1 MRRLLFALLLLLTAC
16 SKRDVLV
23 IGMDATYPPF
33 EFVDEKGQISGVSV
47 EIGREIGKTAGK
59 EVEFRNIN
67 FDGLI
72 TALRTGS
79 IDLVISSMTASD
91 ERRKSIDFSEPYVKT
106 GLAILAGKD
115 APVQSVADL
124 QAPGRKIVVRLGTTG
139 ESWARQN
146 LPKAEI
152 KALDLDT
159 ACVLE
164 VVNGNVDAWVYDQL
178 SIMNYH
184 AKHPEKTRAILAP
197 LREES
202 WAVGLQQ
209 GDAARKA
216 LVNETL
222 ARMRKD
228 GSFAKLAEQFMAK
241 EREMMKQQGLPFVFE
256 LP

>member
-1 MRRLLFALLLLLTAC
+1 MRYLLAFLLLLTAC
-16 SKRDVLV
+16 SKRDVIV

-79 IDLVISSMTASD
+79 IDFVISSMSAND
-91 ERRKSIDFSEPYVKT
+91 ERRKAIDFSEPYAKT

-115 APVQSVADL
+115 APIQSVTDL
-124 QAPGRKIVVRLGTTG
+124 QAPGRKVVVRLGTTG

-159 ACVLE
+159 SCVME
-164 VVNGNVDAWVYDQL
+164 VVNGNVDAWVYDQI
-178 SIMNYH
+178 SIMNHH
-184 AKHPEKTRAILAP
+184 AQHPEKTRALLAP

-202 WAVGLQQ
+202 WAVGLRQ
-209 GDAARKA
+209 GDEAKKT

-228 GSFAKLAEQFMAK
+228 GSFARLADQFMAK
-241 EREMMKQQGLPFVFE
+241 ERDMMKQQGLPFVFE

>member
-1 MRRLLFALLLLLTAC
+1 MRYLLAFLLLLTAC
-16 SKRDVLV
+16 SKRDVIV

-33 EFVDEKGQISGVSV
+33 EFVDEKGLISGVSV

-79 IDLVISSMTASD
+79 IDFVISSMTAND

-115 APVQSVADL
+115 ASVQSVTDL
-124 QAPGRKIVVRLGTTG
+124 QAPGRKVVVRLGTTG

-159 ACVLE
+159 SCVME

-184 AKHPEKTRAILAP
+184 SKHADKTRALLAP
-197 LREES
+197 LREEV
-202 WAVGLQQ
+202 WAVGLKQ
-209 GDAARKA
+209 GDDELKA
-216 LVNETL
+216 KVNDVL
-222 ARMRKD
+222 ARMRGE
-228 GSFAKLAEQFMAK
+228 GSFSKLAERFMAK
-241 EREMMKQQGLPFVFE
+241 EKQMMTAQGLPFVFE
-256 LP
+256 LK